1 MNGVE
6 GYQEGKSIEFN
17 DCGRHHEDKDREG
30 SRLLSGE
37 AGPMGCFVR
46 P

>member
-6 GYQEGKSIEFN
+6 GYQEGKSI
-17 DCGRHHEDKDREG
+17 DCGRHHEDKDREE